1 MQRLSKS
8 DTLLGGGAGNSGV
21 LAKRVAP
28 VAAARLA
35 STAELMGT
43 GDRLAIPRLL
53 GVPAEYLYSA
63 GDSALIALARTLVEL
78 DLAAPEDWKSAQ
90 RDPGAYVLRTIER
103 GIAVHGGD
111 AIRRR
116 FDVYVT
122 LSSYLDECSDKNEE
136 NPDGSRLYLTV
147 DPDRCGFVVLGPT
160 LELLEKVHP
169 QLPATFYCLF
179 TRALNT
185 WVRVYDYLD
194 AQERV
199 AMLREWI
206 EGEADEDQYEI
217 PDVEGCIP
225 ACMRRRPLSRTRMQ
239 ELRAQVVKTEV
250 GTLLDAVL
258 DLVRVSER
266 ATRPE
271 LTDEMREELCDT
283 NPPLPSL
290 LMVFAESDSVEACFD
305 EEGQTMMEVMP
316 EPSVIIPFSAN
327 QPESV
332 RQAFRTVG
340 VVCDTLAAASRVM
353 DLMPGTERWVIQS

>member
-103 GIAVHGGD
+103 GIAAHGGD

-122 LSSYLDECSDKNEE
+122 LSSYLDEYSDKNEE

-147 DPDRCGFVVLGPT
+147 DPDRCGFVALGPT
-160 LELLEKVHP
+160 LELLEKVHS
-169 QLPATFYCLF
+169 QLPATLYCLF
-179 TRALNT
+179 TRALNH
-185 WVRVYDYLD
+185 WVRIYDYHD
-194 AQERV
+194 AEDRV
-199 AMLREWI
+199 TMLQEWI
-206 EGEADEDQYEI
+206 EGEGDEDQYEV

-225 ACMRRRPLSRTRMQ
+225 ACMRRRPPSRRILQ
-239 ELRAQVVKTEV
+239 DLRAQVAKTEV
-250 GTLLDAVL
+250 GILLDAVL

-290 LMVFAESDSVEACFD
+290 LMVFAE
-305 EEGQTMMEVMP
+305 
-316 EPSVIIPFSAN
+316 
-327 QPESV
+327 
-332 RQAFRTVG
+332 RFRG
-340 VVCDTLAAASRVM
+340 GLFR
-353 DLMPGTERWVIQS
+353 